1 MKRFS
6 APQGR
11 ILTELR
17 ALFPTTAFME
27 APIMTL
33 FAAAI
38 HSGWLWHDRGAAEGR
53 QLLASIRFREKT
65 RCRKILKRRVM
76 KKLDRRS
83 KISPHF
89 NPNHS
94 VKQELKTAH

>member
-1 MKRFS
+1 
-6 APQGR
+6 
-11 ILTELR
+11 
-17 ALFPTTAFME
+17 
-27 APIMTL
+27 MTL

-38 HSGWLWHDRGAAEGR
+38 YFGWLWHDRGAAEER
-53 QLLASIRFREKT
+53 QLASIRFREKAK
-65 RCRKILKRRVM
+65 RQKVLKRRVM

-89 NPNHS
+89 NTNHS